1 MLVKL
6 RHYPDLVYE
15 YLLVGHTI
23 VSEGPAMKKL
33 VASLLL
39 ALVAMTASASVAL
52 AERVSGYQRRDGTY
66 VQPYNRSNRDN
77 TVTNN
82 YSYVGNVNPYTGTEG
97 NNYYRNSPSSPYYD
111 GTPRRRRG
119 Y

>member
-1 MLVKL
+1 
-6 RHYPDLVYE
+6 
-15 YLLVGHTI
+15 
-23 VSEGPAMKKL
+23 MKKL

-66 VQPYNRSNRDN
+66 VQPYNRSPRNNTPTDN
-77 TVTNN
+77 YNFKRNTNPN
-82 YSYVGNVNPYTGTEG
+82 TGEPG
-97 NNYYRNSPSSPYYD
+97 SNYYRNNPRSPYYD